1 MKRKLMDQNMGS
13 EIRCAIE
20 ELSVMVKVKGA
31 ILVPAAEHGGGDH
44 AHEAAHI
51 PTRPFLSLCSLL
63 LQVLDKIGPTMA
75 VLSQDIHQNIRR
87 LETKHESDLSTYSN
101 MVEMLKNE
109 ATEGIARNVTS
120 CSRAFVWLTRSL
132 DFTVALLQNLVRDP
146 GQNMQQAVEESY
158 NITLKPWHRWISS
171 AASKVALMLVPDNE
185 TFISSLMAKDENYDN
200 LKLEI
205 ENLVSLLVPYLEEIH
220 SILVKYSTT
229 QRLGMLLLWLTYL
242 LTCLIILGFCRDFI
256 TWIG

>member
-1 MKRKLMDQNMGS
+1 
-13 EIRCAIE
+13 
-20 ELSVMVKVKGA
+20 
-31 ILVPAAEHGGGDH
+31 
-44 AHEAAHI
+44 
-51 PTRPFLSLCSLL
+51 
-63 LQVLDKIGPTMA
+63 MA

-158 NITLKPWHRWISS
+158 NVTLKPWHRWISS

-205 ENLVSLLVPYLEEIH
+205 ETMVSLLVPYLEEIH
-220 SILVKYSTT
+220 LILRFYHLD
-229 QRLGMLLLWLTYL
+229 RLKSN
-242 LTCLIILGFCRDFI
+242 
-256 TWIG
+256 